1 MLERLLRATLIAAV
15 VAPLPASGAFV
26 TDYSDWQKLSEVA
39 RQGFVTGAMDRL
51 TTMISDDAE
60 KAMASGVKTC
70 LGTAR
75 ASLDMIAQAIT
86 DTYEADQEVRPR
98 AAVAVLQY
106 VVYRT
111 CERDINQ
118 RLRASG
124 HRTISAATFLRNL
137 KRPPHGSAV
146 GPHEAA
152 RAQPLGTA
160 LM

>member
-1 MLERLLRATLIAAV
+1 
-15 VAPLPASGAFV
+15 VARSF
-26 TDYSDWQKLSEVA
+26 YSDWQKLSEVA
-39 RQGFVTGAMDRL
+39 RQGFVTGAMDHL

-60 KAMASGVKTC
+60 KAIANGVKTC
-70 LGTAR
+70 LGPVRT
-75 ASLDMIAQAIT
+75 SLDMIAQAIT
-86 DTYEADQEVRPR
+86 DTYEANQEIRPR

-106 VVYRT
+106 VVYKL

-146 GPHEAA
+146 GPDEAA
-152 RAQPLGTA
+152 GLSPSAGPDVVR
-160 LM
+160 

>member
-1 MLERLLRATLIAAV
+1 MLKRVLRATLIAASV

-26 TDYSDWQKLSEVA
+26 SDYSDWQNLSEVA

-60 KAMASGVKTC
+60 KAMANGVKTC
-70 LGTAR
+70 LGTRR

-86 DTYEADQEVRPR
+86 DTYEADQEIRPR

-106 VVYRT
+106 VVYKI

-124 HRTISAATFLRNL
+124 HRTISAAAFLRNL
-137 KRPPHGSAV
+137 KRPPHRSAV
-146 GPHEAA
+146 GPDEAA
-152 RAQPLGTA
+152 MAQSLG
-160 LM
+160 